1 MGNVMAASSTPS
13 SAAASL
19 DKAAKSGVPA
29 PPTAPA
35 GLAAVDAPA
44 VDVKLENPGTLE
56 ELHKKC
62 KGMSCKRG
70 AKLIARYGG
79 YCFLAADDIT
89 YNMCRKY
96 FIMEL

>member
-29 PPTAPA
+29 PPPAPA
-35 GLAAVDAPA
+35 GYAPVDAPA
-44 VDVKLENPGTLE
+44 APSSPETKLENPGTVE

-62 KGMSCKRG
+62 KGMSNVLEQERS
-70 AKLIARYGG
+70 ARDMCYMGVIVV
-79 YCFLAADDIT
+79 AA
-89 YNMCRKY
+89 R
-96 FIMEL
+96 

>member
-29 PPTAPA
+29 PPAPA
-35 GLAAVDAPA
+35 GYAPVDAPA
-44 VDVKLENPGTLE
+44 APSSPETKLENPGTVE

-62 KGMSCKRG
+62 KGMSYV
-70 AKLIARYGG
+70 LARTQCTRYVLYGG
-79 YCFLAADDIT
+79 YCRRCALMT
-89 YNMCRKY
+89 
-96 FIMEL
+96 